1 MIALLSPNASEGS
14 CSVAIHQLLREWP
27 PGYGGVERVAH
38 ELSHCWGGVTYSLD
52 VQGQACLRQDALPV
66 TYQRER
72 LRSIGVGGRLHLPLP
87 SRSLISLLASSEPLH
102 GHLPSPGVLLLLV
115 LARLLRPRR
124 IVTAHWHCF
133 LETTPD
139 LSGYL
144 FGLYQ
149 WIALRVLPHLSAVV
163 TTSPVMS
170 AELQRCGCSPAQVF
184 VLPCCLSASQ
194 EQAAMA
200 VPLPVVQEGEPL
212 RILFIGRLDS
222 YKRLDWLL
230 EALKALQS
238 PWRLSVVGDGPNRSR
253 FEHLAKQLF
262 FSQLRADPKLVQF
275 HGRLPELDKQAQI
288 AESDVLVLPSDRSN
302 EAFGI
307 VQLEAM
313 AAGRIALAFDHPR
326 SGMGWVGQLSGLPWS
341 QSPEEL
347 VGVLQRLADQPQMR
361 SLMCLEARDRY
372 STLFARSVWLQQLSK
387 VGDRLKTGRVHHSTK

>member
-1 MIALLSPNASEGS
+1 M
-14 CSVAIHQLLREWP
+14 
-27 PGYGGVERVAH
+27 
-38 ELSHCWGGVTYSLD
+38 
-52 VQGQACLRQDALPV
+52 
-66 TYQRER
+66 
-72 LRSIGVGGRLHLPLP
+72 
-87 SRSLISLLASSEPLH
+87 ASSEPLH

-133 LETTPD
+133 LETTPG
-139 LSGYL
+139 LSGLL

-170 AELQRCGCSPAQVF
+170 AELQRCGCSPAKVV

-194 EQAAMA
+194 EQSAMA

-212 RILFIGRLDS
+212 RVLFIGRLDS

-230 EALKALQS
+230 EALAALQS

-253 FEHLAKQLF
+253 FEHLAQQLF
-262 FSQLRADPKLVQF
+262 FSQLRTDPKLVQF
-275 HGRLPELDKQAQI
+275 HGRLPELEKQAQI
-288 AESDVLVLPSDRSN
+288 AASDVLVLPSDRSN

-313 AAGRIALAFDHPR
+313 AAGRIALAFD
-326 SGMGWVGQLSGLPWS
+326 S
-341 QSPEEL
+341 
-347 VGVLQRLADQPQMR
+347 
-361 SLMCLEARDRY
+361 RDRGWAG
-372 STLFARSVWLQQLSK
+372 SGSCPDCPGRSRPQGWWKCCSGWRISPRCETL
-387 VGDRLKTGRVHHSTK
+387 